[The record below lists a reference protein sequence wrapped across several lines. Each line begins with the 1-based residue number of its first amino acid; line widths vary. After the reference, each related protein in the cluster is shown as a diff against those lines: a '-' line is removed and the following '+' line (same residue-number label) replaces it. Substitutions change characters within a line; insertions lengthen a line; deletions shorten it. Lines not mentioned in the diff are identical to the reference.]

1 MLQSVFGTL
10 KLHDFDSSDYLEQ
23 NNNTNGNSNN
33 KNNCTSSDQTDFVKS
48 DKSLTHGERYKNALL
63 LTNTLDNG
71 AYLRLAPFNVNYLQE
86 MEKDTE
92 EMHIHENY
100 TNR

>member
-10 KLHDFDSSDYLEQ
+10 KLHDFDSPDYLQTAEEN
-23 NNNTNGNSNN
+23 NNNTHSNN
-33 KNNCTSSDQTDFVKS
+33 TAADKSDFVK
-48 DKSLTHGERYKNALL
+48 DKPLTHGERYKNALVM
-63 LTNTLDNG
+63 TTTLDNG
-71 AYLRLAPFNVNYLQE
+71 AYLRLAPFNVNYLQDVE
-86 MEKDTE
+86 EKDTE